1 MVEKR
6 KVQGH
11 RLTLQKNQVEIGGT
25 IGTFGEGRKNCC
37 GPLSSIMLPGVKI
50 FCIYWGGR
58 NGSKGESEKKMR

>member
-11 RLTLQKNQVEIGGT
+11 RLTLQKNQVEEIGRT

-37 GPLSSIMLPGVKI
+37 GSLSSIMLPVVKI
-50 FCIYWGGR
+50 FCIY
-58 NGSKGESEKKMR
+58 